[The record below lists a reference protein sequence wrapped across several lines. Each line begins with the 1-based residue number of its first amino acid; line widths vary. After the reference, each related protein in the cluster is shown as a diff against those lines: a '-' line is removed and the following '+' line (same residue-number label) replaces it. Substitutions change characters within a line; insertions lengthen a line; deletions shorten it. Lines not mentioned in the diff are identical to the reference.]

1 MDLKE
6 KIIDIA
12 SKLNYR
18 IGIYA
23 NDLKGNE
30 IKFHSDDIF
39 ETASCI
45 KLFIL
50 IEYYRQVSDGLK
62 NRKDIM
68 EYTKEDNISNINSG
82 IISSL
87 EFGLKMTS
95 KDYAILM
102 IICSDNIATNKLIDY
117 LGIENINNT
126 IQKLGFKETIIF
138 NKIDFSIYKKLGQTT
153 PYEYALAYNK
163 ILSKELYSEDICN
176 EILDIL
182 KKQKNNDML
191 IKGLPLYD
199 VLFKGEDES
208 KIKYIASKSGAI
220 AWETDEIDN
229 VRNDGG
235 IISTNIGEYIISI
248 FISGFSEMY
257 IYYNNEAINI
267 GSEIHRNIYN
277 SYIKNK
283 GNFLK

>member
-1 MDLKE
+1 MNLNE
-6 KIIDIA
+6 KIRNIVSEIPY
-12 SKLNYR
+12 KV
-18 IGIYA
+18 GVYA

-30 IKFHSDDIF
+30 IKINSDEFF

-50 IEYYRQVSDGLK
+50 IEYYRQINEGLK
-62 NRKDIM
+62 NRNDIL
-68 EYTKEDNISNINSG
+68 EYNEYDSISNLNSG

-87 EFGLKMTS
+87 EYGLKMTS
-95 KDYAILM
+95 KNYAILM

-126 IQKLGFKETIIF
+126 IHELGFVKTKIF
-138 NKIDFSIYKKLGQTT
+138 NRIDFSKYKRLGQTT

-163 ILSKELYSEDICN
+163 IINKQLYGEEISN

-182 KKQKNNDML
+182 KKQINNDML
-191 IKGLPLYD
+191 IKGLPLHD
-199 VLFKGEDES
+199 VLFKGEVES
-208 KIKYIASKSGAI
+208 EIKYIASKSGAI
-220 AWETDEIDN
+220 AWETNEIDN

-235 IISTNIGEYIISI
+235 IISTQVGEYIISI
-248 FISGFSEMY
+248 FISGFNEMY

-267 GSEIHRNIYN
+267 GSKIHKNIYN
-277 SYIKNK
+277 TYIKNK
-283 GNFLK
+283 GCFLK